1 MWHLHGVIF
10 IGIDLFQVQYT
21 RSLQKFFIKA
31 SIPSHQDLGVLVKTF
46 PFLVHIFFPGKAQ
59 SSGLAYFLF
68 LCFKMFL
75 FSYSEVSTL
84 KDLFGLASSG
94 KHLLWS
100 WYEGLVCLWVEM
112 LNECSCLST
121 HLGAKMSVY
130 F

>member
-1 MWHLHGVIF
+1 MYMSLFSWESTELWV
-10 IGIDLFQVQYT
+10 GI
-21 RSLQKFFIKA
+21 
-31 SIPSHQDLGVLVKTF
+31 
-46 PFLVHIFFPGKAQ
+46 
-59 SSGLAYFLF
+59 LF

-112 LNECSCLST
+112 LNECLAFQPT
-121 HLGAKMSVY
+121 WVLKYLFIFRA
-130 F
+130 